1 MVEEL
6 RNMPNGTECTR
17 RISMSKIC
25 AFASKDARK
34 IIRGKVQALKYAF
47 IVPACDENDEGF
59 AVVEVSSSSIEID
72 RVAFAAIARF
82 VEDRALL
89 VVRDENETAFFMSY
103 KDGKKGV
110 KLLKTDATIAE
121 WRDVGTTARGV
132 QSLCSQLFKN
142 FSPSRSVDQNLENIA
157 QYRKNMKEAELWE
170 RRAREARQAAIALRY
185 RKRAKEAQQACDK
198 FLLEG

>member
-6 RNMPNGTECTR
+6 RNMPNGTEFTR

-34 IIRGKVQALKYAF
+34 SIREKVQALKYAF
-47 IVPACDENDEGF
+47 IVPACDKDDEGF

-82 VEDRALL
+82 VADRALL
-89 VVRDENETAFFMSY
+89 VVRTENETAFFMSY
-103 KDGKKGV
+103 KDGKRGT
-110 KLLKTDATIAE
+110 KLLRTDVTRAE
-121 WRDVGTTARGV
+121 WRDGGTTARGV
-132 QSLCSQLFKN
+132 NSLCSQLFKN
-142 FSPSRSVDQNLENIA
+142 FSPSRSVDLNLANIA

-170 RRAREARQAAIALRY
+170 KRARETRQASIALRY